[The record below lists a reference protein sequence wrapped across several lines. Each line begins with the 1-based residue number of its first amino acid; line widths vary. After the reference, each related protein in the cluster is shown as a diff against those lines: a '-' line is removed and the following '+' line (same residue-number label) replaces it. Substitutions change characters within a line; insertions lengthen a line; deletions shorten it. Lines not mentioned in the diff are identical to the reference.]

1 MNKPKSLE
9 ELRQFYLREYC
20 PLYRRFITEHQL
32 PQELHAEVAAAFDHL
47 MRNRLK
53 NGNIDAEDF
62 DRVVGHLKRA
72 TFDCFK
78 LTFEKGIRERY
89 NHLSDVRYYNVEDGL
104 FQPRIRK
111 LFNTAKDIAKEAREC
126 EHPDNEEDYES
137 WGKSFEIWK
146 KILPIADQF
155 EAEENSEKIIRIKN
169 PKWRDIFINWKTNS
183 FWCFLGALL
192 GALFGYLLPKII
204 SCWF

>member
-1 MNKPKSLE
+1 MQKPKSLE
-9 ELRQFYLREYC
+9 ELRKFYLEEYC

-47 MRNRLK
+47 MRNPIS
-53 NGNIDAEDF
+53 NGNINTEDF
-62 DRVVGHLKRA
+62 DRVIGHLKRA

-89 NHLSDVRYYNVEDGL
+89 DHLSNIRYENVEDGL

-111 LFNTAKDIAKEAREC
+111 LFNDAKEIAVEARKW
-126 EHPDNEEDYES
+126 EHPDVEDYES

-146 KILPIADQF
+146 QILPIADQF
-155 EAEENSEKIIRIKN
+155 KAEENSDKILRIKN
-169 PKWRDIFINWKTNS
+169 PKWSSVFYDWKKELVWIIIGIILSNLIILFS
-183 FWCFLGALL
+183 NFL
-192 GALFGYLLPKII
+192 
-204 SCWF
+204 